1 MAIRM
6 PMMSTTTMSSM
17 SVNPASWSPRRCAG
31 YVDILGVPPLPSDD
45 GRSVLKDLSARIR
58 LAP

>member
-17 SVNPASWSPRRCAG
+17 SVNPASWSPRRGARD
-31 YVDILGVPPLPSDD
+31 VDILGNTSFYDD
-45 GRSVLKDLSARIR
+45 GDPVLKDLSAH
-58 LAP
+58 PGPT

>member
-17 SVNPASWSPRRCAG
+17 SVKPASWSPRRCARD
-31 YVDILGVPPLPSDD
+31 VDILDTTLPWDD
-45 GRSVLKDLSARIR
+45 GRSVLRDLSARTG
-58 LAP
+58 PT

>member
-17 SVNPASWSPRRCAG
+17 SVNPASWSPRRGARD
-31 YVDILGVPPLPSDD
+31 VDILVAPLPWDD
-45 GRSVLKDLSARIR
+45 GRSVLRDLSARTG
-58 LAP
+58 PT